1 MYFTQEDYRKIE
13 AWLKSRAVKDSEFMQ
28 ASPLNGKEWVAIL
41 QDGHN
46 KKIKLD
52 SLFHQIIKYNTSD
65 LVNLTITYNLG
76 KMSLGEAIDY
86 VPEKQ
91 RYYGKIVTFMNPDG
105 LWEIWQYVAFNNEG
119 DWYDK
124 KNWER
129 LKSSALEP
137 DEEDLTRDIER
148 NEIKFKDKQYSEIHW
163 SGLGRKYLRKNMKTQ
178 CLPGDYSKVNI
189 LRQED
194 FDQKN
199 TIYIIQYDYCLQG
212 ETITVP
218 EGCVLWFQ
226 GGRLKNGTLDT
237 NGAALWGIDSTDDC
251 VLQDKDNPITIKVD
265 ISHRG
270 ELLTFKEK
278 AQKFTN
284 DNKSFY
290 GIKNPKSEN
299 EEADA
304 GFEEIYKKVDGTYNS
319 HIFANMD
326 SEVFL
331 DEEADLLKWYD
342 GANWYPILDSRD
354 YKNIRKEIGDLYKGL
369 REEIEG
375 VYTYYT
381 GYLEQYDLMLQ
392 YINSSDSGENQ
403 GKNIKLTINDL
414 YDKIGNLDLT
424 EINNKNTKQDE
435 SITELENKVAALEKV
450 KPVESVS
457 VNGGNKIK
465 PDDKGNVDLPIEFP
479 EIPEIPEFDTT
490 EIEERLEALE
500 KKDGELNEEL
510 EDIKNSLPEENNEIL
525 ETFYIILNKK
535 SMRAL
540 FREDINDAIEPA
552 PDNPSVTE
560 NLSLRFP
567 DGYCSNS
574 DYCRCGYSKAPV
586 YYFDNKYMVTWSF
599 DIKDRT
605 VNDEKYVF
613 DVRTVNLTLDNNT
626 GRGDC
631 IQEHSEIKTLRNV
644 NHTLVG
650 ILDSN
655 NTPWITWGHNESNA
669 YTHVHVNFV
678 KGGKH
683 GPRFYNFFNDVDE
696 KGNPLVYVKEIKI
709 TVLGKW
715 EKVE

>member
-65 LVNLTITYNLG
+65 LVNLTITYNLE

-105 LWEIWQYVAFNNEG
+105 LWEIWQYIAFNNEG

-148 NEIKFKDKQYSEIHW
+148 NEIKFKDKQYSEINW

-178 CLPGDYSKVNI
+178 CLPGDYSRVNI

-194 FDQKN
+194 FDQEN

-226 GGRLKNGTLDT
+226 GGRLKNGTLNT

-251 VLQDKDNPITIKVD
+251 VLQDNPATIEVSN
-265 ISHRG
+265 SHRG
-270 ELLTFKEK
+270 ELLTFFEPSEFKLVGEGKEFYIETATK
-278 AQKFTN
+278 LYQK
-284 DNKSFY
+284 
-290 GIKNPKSEN
+290 I
-299 EEADA
+299 
-304 GFEEIYKKVDGTYNS
+304 DGTYFPSINRQS
-319 HIFANMD
+319 PENIYD
-326 SEVFL
+326 RETKVQQI
-331 DEEADLLKWYD
+331 KWYD
-342 GANWYPILDSRD
+342 GTEWIPLLDERD
-354 YKNIRKEIGDLYKGL
+354 YNNIRKEIEDFYDLI
-369 REEIEG
+369 RND
-375 VYTYYT
+375 VQQVFDYYT
-381 GYLEQYDLMLQ
+381 PYLKKYDLMLQ
-392 YINSSDSGENQ
+392 YINSSDSGNNKDQ
-403 GKNIKLTINDL
+403 NIKWTINDL
-414 YDKIGNLDLT
+414 YNKIGKLDLT
-424 EINNKNTKQDE
+424 EINTKNTEQDNK
-435 SITELENKVAALEKV
+435 IATLETKVDALEKI
-450 KPVESVS
+450 KPVKSVS
-457 VNGGNKIK
+457 INKGNKVT
-465 PDDKGNVDLPIEFP
+465 PDDAGNVNLTIEF
-479 EIPEIPEFDTT
+479 PEIPEFDTT
-490 EIEERLEALE
+490 EIDNKIKALE
-500 KKDGELNEEL
+500 DKSKELEEKDEEL
-510 EDIKNSLPEENNEIL
+510 ENAINAIPEEDNEIL

-540 FREDINDAIEPA
+540 FRVNINDAIDPA
-552 PDNPSVTE
+552 PDNPSVSE

-574 DYCRCGYSKAPV
+574 DYCRCSYAKAKR
-586 YYFDNKYMVTWSF
+586 FGDKYMVTWGF
-599 DIKDRT
+599 EIKDRT
-605 VNDEKYVF
+605 IDNEKYIF
-613 DVRTVNLTLDNNT
+613 DVRTVNLTLDNNVSRT
-626 GRGDC
+626 DC

-644 NHTLVG
+644 NHPLVG

-655 NTPWITWGHNESNA
+655 NTPWITWGHNESNT

-678 KGGKH
+678 KGGQH
-683 GPRFYNFFNDVDE
+683 GPRFYNFFNDADDNG
-696 KGNPLVYVKEIKI
+696 KPLDYVKEIKI

>member
-46 KKIKLD
+46 KKVRLKTLLD
-52 SLFHQIIKYNTSD
+52 QHSMLYSD
-65 LVNLTITYNLG
+65 RDLINVTKTYDLDI
-76 KMSLGEAIDY
+76 MSFEEAIQY
-86 VPEKQ
+86 IPEYK
-91 RYYGKIVTFMNPDG
+91 RYGGLIITFMDDMG
-105 LWEIWQYVAFNNEG
+105 YWQYWQFVPYNKCEDITEEEWNDRANWKTLENDFIRADDEDTFEFFN
-119 DWYDK
+119 K
-124 KNWER
+124 KLSR
-129 LKSSALEP
+129 
-137 DEEDLTRDIER
+137 T
-148 NEIKFKDKQYSEIHW
+148 EIKFKDKKYEPLIC
-163 SGLGRKYLRKNMKTQ
+163 SGLGRKYLRKRIEFSCNSGEEALCVLK
-178 CLPGDYSKVNI
+178 
-189 LRQED
+189 QED
-194 FDQKN
+194 FPDTDAN
-199 TIYIIQYDYCLQG
+199 TIYIIQYDYTLNG

-226 GGRLKNGTLDT
+226 GGRLKNGTLNT

-251 VLQDKDNPITIKVD
+251 VLQDNPATIDVSN
-265 ISHRG
+265 SHRG

-299 EEADA
+299 QEADA
-304 GFEEIYKKVDGTYNS
+304 GFEEIYKKIDGTYNS
-319 HIFANMD
+319 HIFANID

-331 DEEADLLKWYD
+331 DSEAYLLKWYD
-342 GANWYPILDSRD
+342 GTNWYPILDSRD
-354 YKNIRKEIGDLYKGL
+354 YKNIRKEVGDLYKGL
-369 REEIEG
+369 RGEIEG

-392 YINSSDSGENQ
+392 YINSSDSGKNQ
-403 GKNIKLTINDL
+403 GKNIKWTINDL
-414 YDKIGNLDLT
+414 YNKIGNLDL
-424 EINNKNTKQDE
+424 
-435 SITELENKVAALEKV
+435 TELENKVAALEKV
-450 KPVESVS
+450 KPVKSVS
-457 VNGGNKIK
+457 INKGTQVT
-465 PDDKGNVDLPIEFP
+465 PDDGGNVDLTINFP
-479 EIPEIPEFDTT
+479 EPPSFDTT

-540 FREDINDAIEPA
+540 FRSDINNAVEPA
-552 PDNPSVTE
+552 PDNPSVSE

-567 DGYCSNS
+567 DGYCSNG

-586 YYFDNKYMVTWSF
+586 SYFDNKYMVTWSF

-683 GPRFYNFFNDVDE
+683 GPRFYNFFNDADD

>member
-194 FDQKN
+194 FDQEN

-251 VLQDKDNPITIKVD
+251 VLQDNPAIIEVSN
-265 ISHRG
+265 SHRG
-270 ELLTFKEK
+270 ELLTFYEPSGFKLVGENK
-278 AQKFTN
+278 NFYIENDTNLYQKIDDTYF
-284 DNKSFY
+284 KSIY
-290 GIKNPKSEN
+290 RQSPEN
-299 EEADA
+299 
-304 GFEEIYKKVDGTYNS
+304 IYDTVTP
-319 HIFANMD
+319 
-326 SEVFL
+326 VQQ
-331 DEEADLLKWYD
+331 LKWYN
-342 GANWYPILDSRD
+342 GTEWIPLLDERD
-354 YKNIRKEIGDLYKGL
+354 YNNIRKEIGEFYNLIRND
-369 REEIEG
+369 
-375 VYTYYT
+375 VHQVFDYYT
-381 GYLEQYDLMLQ
+381 PYLKKYDLMLQ

-403 GKNIKLTINDL
+403 GKNIKWTINDL

-424 EINNKNTKQDE
+424 EINNKNTEQDE
-435 SITELENKVAALEKV
+435 SITELKNKVAALEEV
-450 KPVESVS
+450 KPVKSVS

-465 PDDKGNVDLPIEFP
+465 PDDEGNVNLPIEFP

-540 FREDINDAIEPA
+540 FRADINDAIEPA
-552 PDNPSVTE
+552 PDNPSVIE

-574 DYCRCGYSKAPV
+574 DYCRCSYAKAKN
-586 YYFDNKYMVTWSF
+586 FGDKYMVTWGF
-599 DIKDRT
+599 GIKDRT
-605 VNDEKYVF
+605 INNEKYIF
-613 DVRTVNLTLDNNT
+613 DVRTVNLTLDNNVQKPE
-626 GRGDC
+626 C

-655 NTPWITWGHNESNA
+655 NTPWITWGHNESNT

-678 KGGKH
+678 KGGDH
-683 GPRFYNFFNDVDE
+683 GPRFYNFFNDDTE
-696 KGNPLVYVKEIKI
+696 YVKEIKI

>member
-194 FDQKN
+194 FDQEN

-226 GGRLKNGTLDT
+226 GGRLKNGTLNT

-251 VLQDKDNPITIKVD
+251 VLQDNPAIIEVSN
-265 ISHRG
+265 SHRG
-270 ELLTFKEK
+270 ELLTFYEPSRFKLVGENK
-278 AQKFTN
+278 NFYIENDTNLYQKIDDTYF
-284 DNKSFY
+284 KSIY
-290 GIKNPKSEN
+290 RQSPEN
-299 EEADA
+299 
-304 GFEEIYKKVDGTYNS
+304 IYDTVTP
-319 HIFANMD
+319 
-326 SEVFL
+326 VQQ
-331 DEEADLLKWYD
+331 LKWYN
-342 GANWYPILDSRD
+342 GTEWIPLLDERD
-354 YKNIRKEIGDLYKGL
+354 YNNIRKEIGEFYNLIRND
-369 REEIEG
+369 
-375 VYTYYT
+375 VHQVFDYYT
-381 GYLEQYDLMLQ
+381 PYLKKYDLMLQ
-392 YINSSDSGENQ
+392 YINSSDSGNNKGQ
-403 GKNIKLTINDL
+403 NIKWTIDDL
-414 YDKIGNLDLT
+414 YDKIGKLDLT
-424 EINNKNTKQDE
+424 EINNKNTEQDTKISNLE
-435 SITELENKVAALEKV
+435 TKVSELENI
-450 KPVESVS
+450 KPVKSVS
-457 VNGGNKIK
+457 VNKGSKNT
-465 PDDKGNVDLPIEFP
+465 PDENGNVDLTIEF
-479 EIPEIPEFDTT
+479 PEIPEFDTT

-500 KKDGELNEEL
+500 KKDGELGEEL

-540 FREDINDAIEPA
+540 FRADINDAIEPA
-552 PDNPSVTE
+552 PDNPSVIE

-574 DYCRCGYSKAPV
+574 DYCRCGYSKAKNGR
-586 YYFDNKYMVTWSF
+586 FSKYMVTWSF
-599 DIKDRT
+599 DIKDKT
-605 VNDEKYVF
+605 INGEKYIF
-613 DVRTVNLTLDNNT
+613 DVRTVNLTLDNNVQKPE
-626 GRGDC
+626 C

-655 NTPWITWGHNESNA
+655 NTPWITWGHNESNT

-678 KGGKH
+678 KGGDH
-683 GPRFYNFFNDVDE
+683 GPRFYNFFNDDTE
-696 KGNPLVYVKEIKI
+696 YVKEIKI

>member
-226 GGRLKNGTLDT
+226 GGRLKNGTLNT

-251 VLQDKDNPITIKVD
+251 VLQDNPATIKVSN
-265 ISHRG
+265 SHRG
-270 ELLTFKEK
+270 ELLTFYEPSGFKLVGENK
-278 AQKFTN
+278 NFYIENDTNLYQKIDDTYF
-284 DNKSFY
+284 KSIY
-290 GIKNPKSEN
+290 RQSPEN
-299 EEADA
+299 
-304 GFEEIYKKVDGTYNS
+304 IYDTETPVQQ
-319 HIFANMD
+319 
-326 SEVFL
+326 
-331 DEEADLLKWYD
+331 LKWYN
-342 GANWYPILDSRD
+342 GTEWIPLLDERD
-354 YKNIRKEIGDLYKGL
+354 YNNIRKEIKEFYGL
-369 REEIEG
+369 IRYD
-375 VYTYYT
+375 VQRVFNYYT
-381 GYLEQYDLMLQ
+381 PYLKKYDLMLQ

-403 GKNIKLTINDL
+403 GKNIKWTINDL

-424 EINNKNTKQDE
+424 EINNKNTEQDE
-435 SITELENKVAALEKV
+435 SITELENKVAALEEV

-465 PDDKGNVDLPIEFP
+465 PDDEGNVDLPIEFP
-479 EIPEIPEFDTT
+479 EFPEIPEFDTT

-500 KKDGELNEEL
+500 ESNVKLEKKDNSIEDEISDIKELESLNE
-510 EDIKNSLPEENNEIL
+510 
-525 ETFYIILNKK
+525 TFIFKLNKEI
-535 SMRAL
+535 AYYTY
-540 FREDINDAIEPA
+540 
-552 PDNPSVTE
+552 NPGTLE
-560 NLSLRFP
+560 K
-567 DGYCSNS
+567 DGN
-574 DYCRCGYSKAPV
+574 
-586 YYFDNKYMVTWSF
+586 YY
-599 DIKDRT
+599 
-605 VNDEKYVF
+605 
-613 DVRTVNLTLDNNT
+613 
-626 GRGDC
+626 
-631 IQEHSEIKTLRNV
+631 
-644 NHTLVG
+644 
-650 ILDSN
+650 ILPGN
-655 NTPWITWGHNESNA
+655 
-669 YTHVHVNFV
+669 
-678 KGGKH
+678 
-683 GPRFYNFFNDVDE
+683 DE
-696 KGNPLVYVKEIKI
+696 KGNFFYNKSDKF
-709 TVLGKW
+709 
-715 EKVE
+715 KVEYRKYKPEGASWWATEFRFVISPKKVGDKTMTFVFGGLDCTFTNPYADNILCWKDIQYYNDSKRGILDEGHLPKTSVQYSGPTLIVSYFFNKKGDGAQIYRFFAYNINKQPLLKEANIVINGYWR

>member
-194 FDQKN
+194 FDQEN

-226 GGRLKNGTLDT
+226 GGRLKNGTLNT

-251 VLQDKDNPITIKVD
+251 VLQDNPAIIEVSN
-265 ISHRG
+265 SHRG
-270 ELLTFKEK
+270 ELLTFYEPSGFKLVGEDKEFYIENDTNLY
-278 AQKFTN
+278 QKIDDTYF
-284 DNKSFY
+284 KSIY
-290 GIKNPKSEN
+290 RQSPEN
-299 EEADA
+299 
-304 GFEEIYKKVDGTYNS
+304 IYDTETPVQQ
-319 HIFANMD
+319 
-326 SEVFL
+326 
-331 DEEADLLKWYD
+331 LKWYN
-342 GANWYPILDSRD
+342 GTEWIPLLDERD
-354 YKNIRKEIGDLYKGL
+354 YNNIRKEIKEFYGL
-369 REEIEG
+369 IRYD
-375 VYTYYT
+375 VQRVFNYYT
-381 GYLEQYDLMLQ
+381 PYLKKYDLMLQ
-392 YINSSDSGENQ
+392 YINSSDSGNNK
-403 GKNIKLTINDL
+403 GKNIKWTIDDL

-424 EINNKNTKQDE
+424 EINNKNTEQDE
-435 SITELENKVAALEKV
+435 SITELNNKVAALEKV
-450 KPVESVS
+450 KPVKSVS
-457 VNGGNKIK
+457 VNGGNQIK
-465 PDDKGNVDLPIEFP
+465 PDDTGNVNLPIEF
-479 EIPEIPEFDTT
+479 PEIPEFDTT

-500 KKDGELNEEL
+500 ESNVELEKKDNSI
-510 EDIKNSLPEENNEIL
+510 EDEI
-525 ETFYIILNKK
+525 
-535 SMRAL
+535 
-540 FREDINDAIEPA
+540 
-552 PDNPSVTE
+552 
-560 NLSLRFP
+560 
-567 DGYCSNS
+567 
-574 DYCRCGYSKAPV
+574 
-586 YYFDNKYMVTWSF
+586 
-599 DIKDRT
+599 
-605 VNDEKYVF
+605 
-613 DVRTVNLTLDNNT
+613 
-626 GRGDC
+626 
-631 IQEHSEIKTLRNV
+631 SEIKELESLNETFIFKLNKEIAYYTYNTGTLEKDGNYYILPGNDGKGNFFYNKSDKFKVEYRKYKPEGASWWATEFRFVISPKKVGDKTMTFVFGGLDCTFTNPYAD
-644 NHTLVG
+644 NILCWKDIQYYNDSKRG
-650 ILDSN
+650 ILDE
-655 NTPWITWGHNESNA
+655 GHLPKTSVQ
-669 YTHVHVNFV
+669 YS
-678 KGGKH
+678 
-683 GPRFYNFFNDVDE
+683 GPTLIVSYFFNK
-696 KGNPLVYVKEIKI
+696 KGDGAQIYGFFAYNINGQPLLKEANIVI
-709 TVLGKW
+709 NGYW
-715 EKVE
+715 R